1 MDQEVRRKYGT
12 GLDGTEGGRSPT
24 DVPSSPGA
32 PPVGGGQGTAPSPE
46 VAERPSRRTF
56 TAAYKLRILQEADGC
71 HAAGELGAL
80 LRREG
85 LYSSHLTFW
94 RRQQQKGA
102 LAALG
107 SKRRGRKAKVPHP
120 LTAEN
125 EHLRQENQRLAAR
138 LKQAETIIDF
148 QKKVC
153 ELLGLTQPTPS
164 TENR

>member
-1 MDQEVRRKYGT
+1 MDQEVRGKYGT
-12 GLDGTEGGRSPT
+12 GLGGTEGGRSPT
-24 DVPSSPGA
+24 EVPPSPGA
-32 PPVGGGQGTAPSPE
+32 PPGSGGQGTAPNPE

-56 TAAYKLRILQEADGC
+56 TAGYKLRILQEADGC
-71 HAAGELGAL
+71 HATGELGAL

-85 LYSSHLTFW
+85 LYSSHLTSW
-94 RRQQQKGA
+94 RRQQQQGA

-107 SKRRGRKAKVPHP
+107 SKRRGRKAKVRNP

-125 EHLRQENQRLAAR
+125 DRLRQENQRLAAR

-153 ELLGLTQPTPS
+153 DLLGLTQPTS